1 MFEFINRHK
10 RLLQILLAVLII
22 PPFALFGV
30 DFYFRGQDTAD
41 QVARVAGSRI
51 SQQEFGQALR
61 QREEQL
67 RQMMGGKVDPSMVDN
82 PQIRRAV
89 LNQLIE
95 DRVLYAAAVKSGI
108 SVPNAEL
115 QSVIGD
121 IPAFKDGN
129 GKFSPQRYRE
139 LLNAQGLSEGRFEA
153 DLRKDLIVGRSR
165 DAFAGTAFLPN
176 TVVDR
181 LYRLR
186 QQQREV
192 SQFVLEPTQ
201 FAAKIKISPEETQAY
216 YEAHKAAFELPEKIK
231 LEYVVLSPGVI
242 ESRVTVT
249 PKEVQEYY
257 QSRLEQLGKPEER
270 RASHILISVPGS
282 ATPEQKAAAQ
292 AKAEALLA
300 EAKKSPKNFGDLAK
314 KNSGDP
320 GSAADGGDLGYFA
333 RGKMVK
339 PFDDAVFALKV
350 GEIAGP
356 VQSQFGYHVIKL
368 DAIKPSEAPSF
379 EAVKGKLEEEL
390 RKSHASRAFAQDAEE
405 FSNLIY
411 DQADSL
417 KPVAEKFKLQ
427 QQTSEWMTRQGGE
440 SALLNNEKFLRA
452 AFSDNVLKNKQNTE
466 AVEVAP
472 SMLVAARVI
481 AHEPAKQ
488 RPLAEVQAAIVQ
500 ALTQQRAAELAR
512 SEGEALLGKLR
523 KGEAAAGIQ
532 WSAERA
538 VSRERP
544 EGLQPEAARAV
555 FRADASKLPA
565 YAGIEAQ
572 GGRFVL
578 YRISKVI
585 DGESID
591 PQLRKALAKQLDPL
605 AGQESLAARMSDLKQ
620 KADIKVDEKKI
631 EKPS

>member
-1 MFEFINRHK
+1 MFEFINQHK
-10 RLLQILLAVLII
+10 RLLQIILAVLIV

-30 DFYFRGQDTAD
+30 DYYFRGADSVD

-61 QREEQL
+61 RREEQL
-67 RQMMGGKVDPSMVDN
+67 RQMLGGKVDPSMLDN
-82 PQIRRAV
+82 PQIRRGV
-89 LNQLIE
+89 LNELIE
-95 DRVLYAAAVKSGI
+95 DHVLYAQAVKSGI
-108 SVPNAEL
+108 VVPNAEL

-121 IPAFKDGN
+121 APDFKDEN
-129 GKFSPQRYRE
+129 GKFSSQRYRE
-139 LLNAQGLSEGRFEA
+139 WLARRGMSEGRFEA
-153 DLRKDLIVGRSR
+153 DVRRNLIVGRSR
-165 DAFAGTAFLPN
+165 AAFSSTAFLPN

-186 QQQREV
+186 QQQREI
-192 SQFVLEPTQ
+192 SQFALDPSR
-201 FAAKIKISPEETQAY
+201 FAAKVKISPDEAKAY
-216 YEAHKAAFELPEKIK
+216 YEAHKGEFELPEKVK
-231 LEYVVLSPGVI
+231 LEYVILTPGVV

-249 PKEVQEYY
+249 SKELQDYY
-257 QSRLEQLGKPEER
+257 QSRLEQLGRPEER
-270 RASHILISVPGS
+270 RASHILIAVPAS
-282 ATPEQKAAAQ
+282 ATPEQKAKARE
-292 AKAEALLA
+292 KAEALLV
-300 EAKKSPKNFGDLAK
+300 EAKKSPKNFAELARK
-314 KNSGDP
+314 SSGDP
-320 GSAADGGDLGYFA
+320 GSAPDGGDLGYFV

-368 DAIKPSEAPSF
+368 DAIKPSAVPSF

-390 RKSHASRAFAQDAEE
+390 KQSHASRAFAQDAEE

-411 DQADSL
+411 DQPDSL

-440 SALLNNEKFLRA
+440 SALMNNEKFLRA

-472 SMLVAARVI
+472 NMLIAARVS

-500 ALTQQRAAELAR
+500 TLTQQKAAELAR

-523 KGEAAAGIQ
+523 KGEAAAIQ
-532 WSAERA
+532 WSPQQA

-555 FRADASKLPA
+555 FRVDASKLPA
-565 YAGIEAQ
+565 YAGVEAQ
-572 GGRFVL
+572 GGRFIL

-585 DGESID
+585 DSESID
-591 PQLRKALAKQLDPL
+591 PQQRKTLAKQLDPL
-605 AGQESLAARMSDLKQ
+605 AGQEGLAARMSDLRQ